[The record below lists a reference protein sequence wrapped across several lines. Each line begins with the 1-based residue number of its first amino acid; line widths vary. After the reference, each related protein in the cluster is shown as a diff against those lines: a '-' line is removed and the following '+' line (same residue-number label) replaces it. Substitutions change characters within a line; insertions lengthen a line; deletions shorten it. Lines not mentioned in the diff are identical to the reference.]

1 MLAIKNLLRNRTRT
15 SITLLGIAVGI
26 AAFVTLTSISRCLE
40 SQVVGILNDYRV
52 DIILQAKG
60 VASPKNSRIPVTDCA
75 RLDDIAGI
83 DDITTLIMGTALVGS
98 LESIGFVPT
107 IAIGVSS
114 IDSMTSKVD
123 IKEGRIL
130 TPGAQEIMLG
140 KQIADELECNPD
152 SHVVVNEVEYRLTG
166 ILDSGSNIFDNA
178 AVLAIEDARELLKLR
193 DYVNLV
199 FITAADQK
207 QIKTVIR
214 DIEKNLPSVAAYQIN
229 EFLGQNKLLNTVKNY
244 TKMVALLTLLIS
256 SIVVMNT
263 LVMAISERKKE
274 IGILLAV
281 GWSRF
286 MIMRTIVL
294 ESVLLCS
301 SGGVVGTFIGL
312 GLIWFFQY
320 NSRIIGS
327 LWLKIPVQ
335 VSIPQMLEAVGLAVV
350 LGIISAIYPAAIAS
364 RQFPIQA
371 LRNE

>member
-1 MLAIKNLLRNRTRT
+1 
-15 SITLLGIAVGI
+15 
-26 AAFVTLTSISRCLE
+26 
-40 SQVVGILNDYRV
+40 
-52 DIILQAKG
+52 
-60 VASPKNSRIPVTDCA
+60 
-75 RLDDIAGI
+75 
-83 DDITTLIMGTALVGS
+83 VGS
-98 LESIGFVPT
+98 LESVGLVPT